1 MMAKKITTRSL
12 RTKKDKNEK
21 IVALTAYDYPTA
33 SLLDSA
39 GVDIILVGDSLGM
52 AFRGEENT
60 LGVTV
65 EEIAYHLRAVKRGIT
80 KSLLV
85 GDMPFLSYHVSEE
98 ESLRNAGRL
107 ISAGAEAIK
116 VEGAGKDLLHTVDRF
131 ISAGMA
137 VMGHVGLTPQ
147 SLHQFGGF
155 TMQGRSATAAR
166 KIVEQAKALESA
178 GVFAIVLECIP
189 EELAEQITNSL
200 SIPTIGIGA
209 GSACDGQILV
219 LNDLLGL
226 NDQFQPKFVKRYA
239 HLSEIISEAV
249 SEYITETKNGMFPG
263 AEQRMTADKSRQN

>member
-1 MMAKKITTRSL
+1 MTRKITIRSL
-12 RTKKDKNEK
+12 RIKKEKSEK

-39 GVDIILVGDSLGM
+39 GIDIILVGDSLGM
-52 AFRGEENT
+52 AFRGEANT

-65 EEIAYHLRAVKRGIT
+65 DEIAYHLRAVKRGIT

-98 ESLRNAGRL
+98 ESLRNAGTL

-116 VEGAGKDLLHTVDRF
+116 VEGAGDDLLRTIGRF

-155 TMQGRSATAAR
+155 RVQGRSATAAR

-189 EELAEQITNSL
+189 EELAEQITEAV

-209 GSACDGQILV
+209 GLSCDGQILV
-219 LNDLLGL
+219 LNDMLGL

-239 HLSEIISEAV
+239 HLSKIISGAV
-249 SEYITETKNGMFPG
+249 AEYITETKDGIFPG
-263 AEQRMTADKSRQN
+263 VEQRMTADKSRQD